1 MTDLTMTEMMTKED
15 VTAMI
20 LSAKK
25 QAGLTWE
32 EIADK
37 IGMSPVWT
45 HSAAMGMN
53 AFPAEKA
60 KLMVSVMGLPQE
72 AESVLAESPTKI
84 WEQAVP
90 TDPCIY
96 RFYEIVGVYGPTL
109 KALIQE
115 KFGDGIMSAIDFDMT
130 VTRVENPKGDRV
142 KVEMSGKYL
151 GYNSWCPVPRCP
163 HSVMR
168 MLFKRFAWLKMPG
181 TRATPTK
188 WPWPIP
194 PTPAGAIVPNSLMA
208 ATRSALF

>member
-1 MTDLTMTEMMTKED
+1 MKDFAMTETMTKED

-25 QAGLTWE
+25 QAGMTWE
-32 EIADK
+32 SIAEK

-53 AFPAEKA
+53 AFPPEKA
-60 KLMVSVMGLPQE
+60 NLMVSVMGLPQE
-72 AESVLAESPTKI
+72 AEALLAESPTKI
-84 WEQAVP
+84 WTQAVP

-115 KFGDGIMSAIDFDMT
+115 KFGDGIMSAIDFHMS
-130 VTRVENPKGDRV
+130 VTREENPKGDRV

-151 GYNSWCPVPRCP
+151 GYNSW
-163 HSVMR
+163 
-168 MLFKRFAWLKMPG
+168 
-181 TRATPTK
+181 
-188 WPWPIP
+188 
-194 PTPAGAIVPNSLMA
+194 
-208 ATRSALF
+208 

>member
-1 MTDLTMTEMMTKED
+1 MDMIPTHMTRED

-20 LSAKK
+20 LGAKK

-32 EIADK
+32 GIADS
-37 IGMSPVWT
+37 IDMSPVWT

-53 AFPAEKA
+53 AMPADKA
-60 KLMVSVMGLPQE
+60 QALVTALALPPE
-72 AESVLAESPTKI
+72 ATAVLQESPTKV

-115 KFGDGIMSAIDFDMT
+115 KFGDGIMSAIDFDMQI
-130 VTRVENPKGDRV
+130 TRVENPKGDRV

-151 GYNSWCPVPRCP
+151 SYN
-163 HSVMR
+163 
-168 MLFKRFAWLKMPG
+168 AW
-181 TRATPTK
+181 
-188 WPWPIP
+188 
-194 PTPAGAIVPNSLMA
+194 
-208 ATRSALF
+208 

>member
-1 MTDLTMTEMMTKED
+1 MKDFAMTETMTKED

-32 EIADK
+32 QIAEK

-53 AFPAEKA
+53 AFPADKA
-60 KLMVSVMGLPQE
+60 KLMVSTMGLPQE
-72 AESVLAESPTKI
+72 AESLLAESPTKI
-84 WEQAVP
+84 WTQAVP

-115 KFGDGIMSAIDFDMT
+115 KFGDGIMSAIDFEMS

-142 KVEMSGKYL
+142 KVEMTGKYL
-151 GYNSWCPVPRCP
+151 SYNSW
-163 HSVMR
+163 
-168 MLFKRFAWLKMPG
+168 
-181 TRATPTK
+181 
-188 WPWPIP
+188 
-194 PTPAGAIVPNSLMA
+194 
-208 ATRSALF
+208 